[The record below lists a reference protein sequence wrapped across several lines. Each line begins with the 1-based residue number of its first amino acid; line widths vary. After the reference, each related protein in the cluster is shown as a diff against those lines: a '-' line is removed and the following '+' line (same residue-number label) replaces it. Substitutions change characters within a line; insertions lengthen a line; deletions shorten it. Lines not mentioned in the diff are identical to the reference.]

1 MLIITLVLV
10 FSLLFFPLGCHS
22 SLCLSLE
29 HHPGDHNDNKTQP
42 TSMKDKLGI
51 DEFQKIKDKKDI
63 EWILKTFLLESPELT
78 SQLLTKLRLLRDR
91 LSRSSFFNEHEIIG
105 SSLLVIHYAS
115 SKLGVWMIDF
125 AKTVP
130 LPPGVVIDHRS
141 AWKLGNHEDGYLFG
155 LDNLINLVDK
165 IK

>member
-1 MLIITLVLV
+1 MSLS
-10 FSLLFFPLGCHS
+10 FFLLFLLDVILLYTFL
-22 SLCLSLE
+22 LNIILTTTMIT
-29 HHPGDHNDNKTQP
+29 KQP
-42 TSMKDKLGI
+42 TAMKDKLGI

-155 LDNLINLVDK
+155 LDNLINLVET